1 MLILK
6 KKLTIPENLSRLFNL
21 LIIPSKKQ
29 LIFFLVHVS
38 LHNYCRKIRENI
50 SLQKLFSSKDVT
62 RCLCWVTAKKMKIS
76 IKDLVTFT
84 EGILNWKLHFL
95 CSRFLKLNPEILY
108 FQNHLILCL
117 KLYLLTLLETAKCL
131 GCLKI
136 WAKNIEKRWVK
147 RRKYIKRYW
156 KRNR

>member
-1 MLILK
+1 MLIWGCFSTKLNNLLILK
-6 KKLTIPENLSRLFNL
+6 KKLIIPENLSRLFNL

-62 RCLCWVTAKKMKIS
+62 RRLCLATASKMKIS
-76 IKDLVTFT
+76 INDLVTFT
-84 EGILNWKLHFL
+84 KENPKWKTL
-95 CSRFLKLNPEILY
+95 CSGFLKLNPEILY

-117 KLYLLTLLETAKCL
+117 KLYLLTLLETAKFL

-136 WAKNIEKRWVK
+136 WAKNIEKNVE
-147 RRKYIKRYW
+147 
-156 KRNR
+156 